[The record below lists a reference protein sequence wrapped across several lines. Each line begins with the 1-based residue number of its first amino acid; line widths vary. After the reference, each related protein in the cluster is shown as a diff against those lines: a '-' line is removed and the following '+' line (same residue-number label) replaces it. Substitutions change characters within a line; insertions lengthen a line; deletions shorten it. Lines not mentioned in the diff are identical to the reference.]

1 MSDFIIDQRY
11 HEEVLRYRWRMNG
24 VGYACSR
31 VGGRMVTLHRYV
43 WGLSHDGDVPAMLDH
58 INGDKLDCRI
68 ENLRPATGSLN
79 CRSRVRSNGGRLP
92 EGVQPK
98 PGPLPYFSHICLW
111 RCTLYIGSFEDVES
125 ASAAY
130 EKARRI
136 MLAVEAQRAKNWIGQ
151 PVPPPPRSHAKK
163 AWNRG
168 WREIFGSHDEPS
180 AICHGV
186 EFANS
191 FVQEAVA

>member
-1 MSDFIIDQRY
+1 MSVFVIDERY
-11 HEEVLRYRWRMNG
+11 QEEVLRYCWSLNG
-24 VGYACSR
+24 EGYVCSK
-31 VGGRMVTLHRYV
+31 VGGRRVTLHRYV
-43 WGLSHDGDVPAMLDH
+43 WSFAHNGDVPAMLDH

-79 CRSRVRSNGGRLP
+79 CRSRLRSSGGRLP

-98 PGPLPYFSHICLW
+98 PGPLPYFAHICLW
-111 RCTLYIGSFEDVES
+111 RCTLYLGSFADIEA

-136 MLAVEAQRAKNWIGQ
+136 MLAVEAERAKNCIGQ
-151 PVPPPPRSHAKK
+151 PMPPPPRSAAKK
-163 AWNRG
+163 SWNQG
-168 WREIFGSHDEPS
+168 WRGIFASHDEPR
-180 AICHGV
+180 AISRGV
-186 EFANS
+186 RFANS